1 MGQGSMYLWAVAG
14 AYLIYLGIRQF
25 IALING
31 TASMPLLNGAA
42 GLVFLAVGGAV
53 LLREWRNYRRGGSSA
68 EEESD
73 EQEEEGP
80 DEEGEKA

>member
-31 TASMPLLNGAA
+31 TASIPLLNGAA

-53 LLREWRNYRRGGSSA
+53 LLREWRNYRKASSPSKEAEGSEEDTD
-68 EEESD
+68 EEE
-73 EQEEEGP
+73 E
-80 DEEGEKA
+80 A